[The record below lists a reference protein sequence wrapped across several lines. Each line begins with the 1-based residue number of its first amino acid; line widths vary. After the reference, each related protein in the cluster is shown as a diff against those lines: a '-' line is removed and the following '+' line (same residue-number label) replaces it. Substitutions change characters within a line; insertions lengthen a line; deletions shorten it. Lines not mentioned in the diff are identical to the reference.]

1 MTPEQQA
8 TIAEIER
15 LAREFSRFVD
25 GIGFTDELDF
35 ARIKIEEAVL
45 WARAGVEALGGSDD

>member
-15 LAREFSRFVD
+15 LARDFKAHIQS
-25 GIGFTDELDF
+25 IGSSYQLDY
-35 ARIKIEEAVL
+35 ARKAIETAVL
-45 WARAGVEALGGSDD
+45 WAKAGVEALGGE